1 MAQALSDLWLRL
13 PLFLRQLI
21 RFGSV
26 SATAL
31 IVDVSA
37 YALLIPLIEPA
48 ALAAFIAYAIGGVW
62 HYAVSSVV
70 MFRDEMPNL
79 TPMAQLTRFLRY
91 FASTLA
97 GLTVT
102 TLTVALLVDHLG
114 YHPYAGKLVA
124 VPLSFLT
131 VFTLVQL
138 TVFARGS
145 VVETETPVNSRI

>member
-48 ALAAFIAYAIGGVW
+48 ALAAFIAELAAADDGGRSAAAAL
-62 HYAVSSVV
+62 YRALQ
-70 MFRDEMPNL
+70 N
-79 TPMAQLTRFLRY
+79 
-91 FASTLA
+91 A
-97 GLTVT
+97 GLPEAAAANLAHQIHRVAQET
-102 TLTVALLVDHLG
+102 TADD
-114 YHPYAGKLVA
+114 
-124 VPLSFLT
+124 
-131 VFTLVQL
+131 
-138 TVFARGS
+138 
-145 VVETETPVNSRI
+145 